1 MKALIRTIPLVLL
14 AMAAAGCGSSA
25 PTALEGP
32 TIAYLYVVGQ
42 GSNTIFP
49 FRAVV
54 DGEIQSLNL
63 NFPSNPIPVAMV
75 LHPNKSLVY
84 VANSTSNT
92 VSGYTLNHQT
102 GTLTPVGTAIP
113 PSPIC
118 PSSPCATST
127 PVGVGTDSSGQFL
140 FVLNQ
145 GAAATLTT
153 PAVSASI
160 SVFSIDTTRGLLTLV
175 SGSPFILPSLSAG
188 TAQSM
193 VVSPTASFIYVSN
206 GAAGTIAQ
214 ISFNSSGQ
222 PTDMGQV
229 TAAGATLAGMAIDPK
244 GQFLYVPD
252 SANNKILSFSGASS
266 GVLAPV
272 AAFALAQST
281 AETTPV
287 AVAIDS
293 TGSFLYT
300 ANHGSD
306 NVTALQVS
314 SGNLT
319 EISGSPFST
328 RGTVVSN
335 AAQPSSV
342 IVDATN
348 TIVYVGNQ
356 GAQDVMGF
364 TITSSNGKLTA
375 VTNAP
380 FTVTVAPTGLLSAR

>member
-1 MKALIRTIPLVLL
+1 MKALIRTIPMVLL
-14 AMAAAGCGSSA
+14 AMAVAGCGSSSST
-25 PTALEGP
+25 PLNTP

-42 GSNTIFP
+42 GANTIFP
-49 FRAVV
+49 FRSVS
-54 DGEIQSLNL
+54 DGEIESLSL
-63 NFPSNPIPVAMV
+63 TFPSNPIPVAMV

-118 PSSPCATST
+118 PPSPPCATST
-127 PVGVGTDSSGQFL
+127 PMSVGTDSAGQFL

-145 GAAATLTT
+145 GTSS

-160 SVFSIDTTRGLLTLV
+160 SVFSVDTTRGLLTLV

-188 TAQSM
+188 NAQSM
-193 VVSPTASFIYVSN
+193 VVSPTANFIYVAN
-206 GAAGTIAQ
+206 GTAGTIAQ

-222 PTDMGQV
+222 LTDMLTVAGG
-229 TAAGATLAGMAIDPK
+229 AGANLAGMAIDPK

-252 SANNKILSFSGASS
+252 AANNKILSFSGASS
-266 GVLAPV
+266 GTLTPV
-272 AAFALAQST
+272 AAFALAQTT
-281 AETTPV
+281 AETKPV
-287 AVAIDS
+287 ALAIDS

-300 ANHGSD
+300 ANNGSD

-319 EISGSPFST
+319 EISGSPYST
-328 RGTVVSN
+328 RGTVVST
-335 AAQPSSV
+335 AAQPSAV

-356 GAQDVMGF
+356 GSRDVMGF
-364 TITSSNGKLTA
+364 TIKSSTGQLTA
-375 VTNAP
+375 VANSP
-380 FTVTVAPTGLLSAR
+380 FTQAVGPTALLSTR